1 MKKKSDSY
9 RWQPSLPSETAKIA
23 VAILPFGSHPHFP
36 TTKAV
41 SSALESLT
49 SVFGM
54 GTGIASPLWP
64 PDIHYLSCN
73 VPCVFHARTD
83 TLFRKRNIYSMET
96 EINNMVK
103 PHDLL
108 VLLG

>member
-1 MKKKSDSY
+1 MKKKSLAATY
-9 RWQPSLPSETAKIA
+9 
-23 VAILPFGSHPHFP
+23 FP